1 MTALITAATGAKTL
15 EFGVAGSTGHLL
27 GAFILAA
34 DALAWVRHYRT
45 IDPEA
50 KAFVM
55 STGQPFTTVSEAY
68 AARATSK
75 FSA

>member
-1 MTALITAATGAKTL
+1 MTAPIAAATDTKAL

-27 GAFILAA
+27 AAFILAA
-34 DALAWVRHYRT
+34 DAIAWAKHYRT

-68 AARATSK
+68 AARAASK
-75 FSA
+75 FGA